1 MKFTFFIGCVIA
13 IAMTPLSVNAHSGG
27 LDANGCHGAS
37 RPYHCHRSASDMVR
51 TQSGHNRLRCDLGSR
66 SAECNG
72 SSAQR
77 STPSASASSGGIS
90 SRIYQMQTKLRS
102 HCSGLSASFVDGR
115 FGSSTERALKRFQ
128 EAYGLQPDGV
138 YGPNTAS
145 ALNGPVSGSCS
156 IN

>member
-1 MKFTFFIGCVIA
+1 MKNTLFLGFAIA
-13 IAMTPLSVNAHSGG
+13 LAMTPVSASAHSGG
-27 LDANGCHGAS
+27 LDANGCHGGS
-37 RPYHCHRSASDMVR
+37 RPYHCHRSSSDMVT

-72 SSAQR
+72 AARR
-77 STPSASASSGGIS
+77 STTSASASSGAFS
-90 SRIYQMQTKLRS
+90 AQTYQMQTKLRN

-115 FGSSTERALKRFQ
+115 FGPSTERALKRFQ
-128 EAYGLQPDGV
+128 EAYGLQADGI

-145 ALNGPVSGSCS
+145 ALNGAVNGSCS